1 MDGSVLP
8 TYFFFLQCL
17 HQLTDVA
24 LRKGE
29 SKPSLMAPVVR
40 VFFSNPRKGMLASYS
55 KNFLELEA
63 DQLPRVTESSDSSVL
78 SDQANTQLCQGHGNL
93 GGLCSLELLH
103 QIYNWGK
110 AT

>member
-1 MDGSVLP
+1 MVLYFP
-8 TYFFFLQCL
+8 PIFFFLQYL
-17 HQLTDVA
+17 HQLTDAV

-55 KNFLELEA
+55 ENFLELEA
-63 DQLPRVTESSDSSVL
+63 DQLPRVTESSDSSAL
-78 SDQANTQLCQGHGNL
+78 SDQANTQLCQGHGDL

-103 QIYNWGK
+103 QIYSWGK